1 MAGEMTN
8 PDLTKKELR
17 DIEDVKR
24 LLKYL
29 DQGWSISVAISKAG
43 MTPQRYTELRSEY
56 TSLKETVARY
66 YQFAG
71 NK

>member
-1 MAGEMTN
+1 
-8 PDLTKKELR
+8 
-17 DIEDVKR
+17 
-24 LLKYL
+24 
-29 DQGWSISVAISKAG
+29 

-71 NK
+71 NKKHGEV